1 MVRYK
6 YINKIIITKIFIVV
20 WGQVRC
26 RYDRMASALIRLF
39 TRAGSEPIDIRVRFC
54 ERCMTFKIMCLFIQ
68 MYSVLMY
75 LTVTVSSI
83 MSISP
88 VKSITH
94 N

>member
-1 MVRYK
+1 
-6 YINKIIITKIFIVV
+6 
-20 WGQVRC
+20 
-26 RYDRMASALIRLF
+26 
-39 TRAGSEPIDIRVRFC
+39 
-54 ERCMTFKIMCLFIQ
+54 